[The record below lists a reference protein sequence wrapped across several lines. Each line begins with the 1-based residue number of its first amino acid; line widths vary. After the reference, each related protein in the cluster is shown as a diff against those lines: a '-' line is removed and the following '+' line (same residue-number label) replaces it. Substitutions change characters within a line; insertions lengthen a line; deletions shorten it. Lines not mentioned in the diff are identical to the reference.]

1 MIAHNNGGHQAHLVD
16 MEGHI
21 CHHWQADEG
30 ILHAYLLPNG
40 HLLLRTHPPK
50 EAGPATDF
58 PGGAASI
65 LELDW
70 GSNVVWQY

>member
-1 MIAHNNGGHQAHLVD
+1 MIANNNGGHHAHLVD
-16 MEGHI
+16 IEGHI
-21 CHHWQADEG
+21 CHHWHADES
-30 ILHAYLLPNG
+30 ILYAYLLPNG

-50 EAGPATDF
+50 EAGPATGF

-70 GSNVVWQY
+70 ESNVVWKY